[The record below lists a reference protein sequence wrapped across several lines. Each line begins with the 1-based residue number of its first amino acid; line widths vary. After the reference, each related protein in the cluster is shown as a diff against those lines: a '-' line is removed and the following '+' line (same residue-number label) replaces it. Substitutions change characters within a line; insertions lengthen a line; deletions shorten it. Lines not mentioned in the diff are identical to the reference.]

1 MIWCCWH
8 RHPYGHRHH
17 PWLRKD
23 NGSEINTANPVFGV
37 ELVNGRETP
46 IYHVNF
52 IRISEKYFDSFW
64 RHVHFNMSIEQE
76 RFIKRYLYEAGEI
89 TDNNQQKLNVPL
101 DTYDKILASLVSE
114 ELNTTLEATILLQK
128 QELAEYLLHR
138 QPLEDFIERD
148 CFTLALFRRSLDV

>member
-8 RHPYGHRHH
+8 RHPYGHRHY

-23 NGSEINTANPVFGV
+23 NNSEINTANPVFGI

-64 RHVHFNMSIEQE
+64 KHPHFSISIDQE
-76 RFIKRYLYEAGEI
+76 RFISRYLYEGGEI
-89 TDNNQQKLNVPL
+89 TDEERTDLSVPL
-101 DTYDKILASLVSE
+101 DSYDKILASLESE
-114 ELNTTLEATILLQK
+114 ELDAILEATILLQK
-128 QELAEYLLHR
+128 QELAEYLSHR
-138 QPLEDFIERD
+138 QPLEDFIQRD
-148 CFTLALFRRSLDV
+148 CPTLAEFWRGLNV